1 MSPLGYVLLKLMRG
15 GAAGA
20 ALFIVLVIGIELWK
34 HGGDM
39 TAMDPGFAVLL
50 ALLLVGAVWLMRAMG
65 RELARHRPDGG
76 S

>member
-1 MSPLGYVLLKLMRG
+1 MRG

-20 ALFIVLVIGIELWK
+20 ALFVALVIGIELWK
-34 HGGDM
+34 HGGEV
-39 TAMDPGFAVLL
+39 TAMNPGFAVLL
-50 ALLLVGAVWLMRAMG
+50 GLLLAGAVWLMRAIG